1 MQITQRHNV
10 YILVLSSVPR
20 LYVFQR
26 NSSPYVSKLSGGK
39 PKRLPPVRPKRANT
53 CTFSWPKQAE
63 SNNRSPPYRSAP
75 PKSGRPQKRLQTRR
89 SAHMVCAPKSDRRK
103 QRLGQNK
110 VRQQPPAF
118 AASRDRPPIPRRPP
132 DRKYV
137 PLTAKVWRMV
147 LPITALCNTPLYL
160 LGGLSHPLSFTI
172 SPALQLFISAF

>member
-132 DRKYV
+132 VCMRDIEFWLSYSALKFPSSYISRK
-137 PLTAKVWRMV
+137 LTSFFGSQLEKI
-147 LPITALCNTPLYL
+147 PINC
-160 LGGLSHPLSFTI
+160 S
-172 SPALQLFISAF
+172 